1 MKKWL
6 VLVLLGALALGACSP
21 SYDQE
26 IEEVIEKENKSLQ
39 EPGVKKDIETLER
52 EDAQIAVY
60 EDGKYIKIAY
70 MIRSDHEA
78 DSLYE
83 SSDNGYEINASNDLK
98 KQLNSM
104 EPDYT
109 ENMEDS

>member
-1 MKKWL
+1 MKKL
-6 VLVLLGALALGACSP
+6 LLMVILGALALGACSP

-26 IEEVIEKENKSLQ
+26 IDEIVEKENERL
-39 EPGVKKDIETLER
+39 EETPNEDNVESIER

-60 EDGKYIKIAY
+60 NDGKYIEIAY
-70 MIRSDHEA
+70 MIRSDYEA
-78 DSLYE
+78 DFVYE
-83 SSDNGYEINASNDLK
+83 STDNGYE
-98 KQLNSM
+98 LNSSGELREQLKNE